1 MTKYSVSHIIQLVH
15 THWFESTDMEKWFGG
30 KVDKEICDKFLKY
43 LKFTECTKTTL
54 WTHRAKKVDYNGTLA
69 LVVMLDQFSRNCYRG
84 SMSMYK
90 NDELALSVLL
100 DFLKEGMPKICKFF
114 SDEQIMFLLMPLQ
127 HTTHLIFQ
135 HLGII
140 TLFEVLKIRKQK
152 CASLVHE
159 YLMQPYDMKRLKDIQ
174 VSLKACSE
182 ILAIALFH
190 QIGHCIVLTTF
201 GGFPKRHSREFVQ
214 KIWDRAGIEHLRT
227 KNPY

>member
-1 MTKYSVSHIIQLVH
+1 MLNLGWSAQRSSNRVPGCRTFVSNSMWHPSQ
-15 THWFESTDMEKWFGG
+15 DMF
-30 KVDKEICDKFLKY
+30 
-43 LKFTECTKTTL
+43 
-54 WTHRAKKVDYNGTLA
+54 
-69 LVVMLDQFSRNCYRG
+69 
-84 SMSMYK
+84 K

-140 TLFEVLKIRKQK
+140 TLFEVLKIRKRK
-152 CASLVHE
+152 CASLVDE

-201 GGFPKRHSREFVQ
+201 GGFPKRHPREFVQ

-227 KNPY
+227 KNPYWGKSPKRGLWLYKWAPFIESQTLCSGIVI